1 MAWLLA
7 MQGPPS
13 KLARSLIYQVQESA
27 DRAKLAEEIASAA
40 TLDRVLPVPAVF
52 GGQRQETQPAR
63 ERSGTGGEAAGDGQR
78 SNQRQGPGRVR
89 LRWIFRSSGCGR
101 PDSV

>member
-40 TLDRVLPVPAVF
+40 T
-52 GGQRQETQPAR
+52 
-63 ERSGTGGEAAGDGQR
+63 
-78 SNQRQGPGRVR
+78 GPGPPGSRC
-89 LRWIFRSSGCGR
+89 LRWAAPGDTTR
-101 PDSV
+101 P